1 MGNSQSSD
9 RASYS
14 NIPVR
19 ILGFGQRPREDPLP
33 VEYTHDLHEER
44 MSETLTTAVPSR
56 APSIESDSFGKDS
69 SKIYSPKLASRS
81 VASFFNSTE
90 PSGDISVFLAR
101 ENSSPDLHGEYDF
114 EKRKRNSRRYS
125 RQPALVYSPIR
136 INPNDPPDDSAVAYA
151 AFLKAYPQYQ
161 LTWVL
166 DTLRKTDFARLDRNG
181 ETYVD
186 FMGGALYPES
196 LIRVHT
202 DFLNQSILGNTH
214 SVSNRYECQSA

>member
-14 NIPVR
+14 NIPFR
-19 ILGFGQRPREDPLP
+19 ILAFGQRQREDPLRM
-33 VEYTHDLHEER
+33 ESTLDLHEEHT
-44 MSETLTTAVPSR
+44 SETLSTAVPSR

-69 SKIYSPKLASRS
+69 SKIYSPKRASRS
-81 VASFFNSTE
+81 VASFFHPTE
-90 PSGDISVFLAR
+90 PSGDISVFLR
-101 ENSSPDLHGEYDF
+101 ENSSPDLHSEYDS

-125 RQPALVYSPIR
+125 RQPALVYSPMR
-136 INPNDPPDDSAVAYA
+136 INPNDPPEDSAVAYA

-214 SVSNRYECQSA
+214 SVSNRYECRSP